1 MSLKNSFLILF
12 LLLIFSCQ
20 PRDSFNPIVFDNS
33 VLEKFSISSKNILI
47 KDFYNPT
54 FSETNIENQINIV
67 PIVRLKNWLN
77 SNFVT
82 IGNENKLI
90 INILDASITRVE
102 IENFDA
108 KKYEDKFIY
117 SYKISYLLEFELFD
131 NTDFLIANT
140 LVKSIRTTTSS
151 KFISLNELEYITD
164 ELTLFA
170 LKDLSRES
178 KLQLSN
184 YMNEYLLD

>member
-1 MSLKNSFLILF
+1 M
-12 LLLIFSCQ
+12 Q
-20 PRDSFNPIVFDNS
+20 
-33 VLEKFSISSKNILI
+33 
-47 KDFYNPT
+47 
-54 FSETNIENQINIV
+54 
-67 PIVRLKNWLN
+67 
-77 SNFVT
+77 
-82 IGNENKLI
+82 
-90 INILDASITRVE
+90 
-102 IENFDA
+102 